1 VEARVEDPVR
11 GHILV
16 VDAEPA
22 ALERTAQTLR
32 ACGHT
37 VRTAAT
43 SDEAAD
49 AAESTPFDVVLTE
62 LRLGGSSGLDL
73 CARLLAA
80 HPSLPILVLT
90 GSGTLATAVDAMRA
104 GAFDYLAKPL
114 DPELLALATA
124 RALRHRHLADEVAR
138 LREDVATARGY
149 EGILGTSVAIRRVL
163 EVIARVAPTQAT
175 VLVEGESGTGKELVA
190 RAIHAR
196 SRRPDGPFVAVN
208 CAALPHHLL
217 ESELFGHA
225 RGAFT
230 DAKVARRGL
239 FLEADGGTLFLDEI
253 GEMPLPTQV
262 KLLRALQE
270 RRVRPVGSSIEVP
283 FDARL
288 IAATNRNLLH
298 DVAAKRFREDL
309 YYRIRVVRVQ
319 VPSLRER
326 LGDVRV
332 LAEAFLARFARDQG
346 RDIRSIAPEAL
357 GRLMARPWPGNVR
370 ELENAIECAVSMTSA
385 DRLRPEDFELDASA
399 RAEPSS
405 GPARAERVE
414 DLVSAADQEHAYL
427 LHVLAMVGG
436 NKSRAAEVLGYD
448 RRTLHRKLR
457 RAGTA
462 SNEAAANDDPETE
475 RSVRVLLVDGEV
487 QTRERMGALLDSRGH
502 HVIRCA
508 TLGDA
513 ARAPEVDVV
522 LTELALDDGAGAAL
536 VAQRPA
542 TPVIALSRGAPDHA
556 DGFHA
561 FLRKPAPL
569 DALLA
574 AIGSA
579 VA

>member
-1 VEARVEDPVR
+1 MADPVR

-16 VDAEPA
+16 VDSEHA

-37 VRTAAT
+37 VSAVET
-43 SDEAAD
+43 SDEAFD
-49 AAESTPFDVVLTE
+49 AAESTHFDVVLTE
-62 LRLGGSSGLDL
+62 LQLGGASGLDL
-73 CARLLAA
+73 CARLLRA
-80 HPSLPILVLT
+80 HASLPILVLT
-90 GSGTLATAVDAMRA
+90 DSATLATAVDAMRA
-104 GAFDYLAKPL
+104 GAFDYLNKPL

-124 RALRHRHLADEVAR
+124 RALKHRHLADEVAR

-149 EGILGTSVAIRRVL
+149 EGILGTSVATRRLL
-163 EVIARVAPTQAT
+163 ETIARVAPTQAT
-175 VLVEGESGTGKELVA
+175 VLIEGESGTGKELVA

-239 FLEADGGTLFLDEI
+239 FLEADGGSLFLDEI

-270 RRVRPVGSSIEVP
+270 RRVRPVGSSTEIP

-288 IAATNRNLLH
+288 IVATNRSLL
-298 DVAAKRFREDL
+298 DEVAAKRFREDL
-309 YYRIRVVRVQ
+309 YYRIRVVMVH
-319 VPSLRER
+319 VPALRER
-326 LGDVRV
+326 RGDVRV

-357 GRLMARPWPGNVR
+357 GRLMARTWPGNVR
-370 ELENAIECAVSMTSA
+370 ELENAIERAVSMTSA
-385 DRLRPEDFELDASA
+385 DRLRPEDFELDATTRTGRS
-399 RAEPSS
+399 ELSS
-405 GPARAERVE
+405 TVIRPERVE
-414 DLVSAADQEHAYL
+414 DLLSAADQQHAYL

-436 NKSRAAEVLGYD
+436 NKSRAAGVLGYD

-457 RAGTA
+457 RA
-462 SNEAAANDDPETE
+462 EATPSEVPSANDAEP
-475 RSVRVLLVDGEV
+475 RGRRVRVLIVDGEV
-487 QTRERMGALLDSRGH
+487 QTREEVGALLDSIGH
-502 HVIRCA
+502 RVIRCA
-508 TLGDA
+508 TLADA
-513 ARAPEVDVV
+513 ARAPDVDVV
-522 LTELALDDGAGAAL
+522 LTELSLDDGAGAAL
-536 VAQRPA
+536 VGQRPG
-542 TPVIALSRGAPDHA
+542 TPVIALSRGAP
-556 DGFHA
+556 
-561 FLRKPAPL
+561 
-569 DALLA
+569 
-574 AIGSA
+574 